1 MDHSNGTQSS
11 ASLLPSVETLEPGLV
26 LLFKHPNVDR
36 RYILQHME
44 DLHTN
49 RLLWVRTHPGFKE
62 QDLSRGPLD
71 EALTTLRRLRNDALR
86 GNYVYFILSPAFPP
100 RMRALSEIADSV
112 FHYSSGIN
120 CALITATKIAGQTF
134 EVPLVEHMGM
144 IVRRSE
150 RNKRETRDMSE
161 GITITVSG
169 RIHSGR
175 SAVSAVIMN
184 ALQDKWPHIEIDWQ
198 DPDGEHHQNI
208 VRSNLVEGCYDTI
221 SAKSFLIQNDTT
233 VKNPT
238 VNA

>member
-36 RYILQHME
+36 RYILQHIS
-44 DLHTN
+44 DLN
-49 RLLWVRTHPGFKE
+49 DSPALSSLGPSFDEK
-62 QDLSRGPLD
+62 DLSTGPLD
-71 EALTTLRRLRNDALR
+71 EVLARLKKIRARALEAKR
-86 GNYVYFILSPAFPP
+86 VYFIMTPAFPP
-100 RMRALSEIADSV
+100 RMRALGEVADSV

-120 CALITATKIAGQTF
+120 CALITATKISGLTF
-134 EVPLVEHMGM
+134 EVPLSEHIGM
-144 IVRRSE
+144 IVRRPE
-150 RNKRETRDMSE
+150 RNKPETLDTSE
-161 GITITVSG
+161 SITITVSG

-184 ALQDKWPHIEIDWQ
+184 ALQDKWPHIKIDWQ

-208 VRSNLVEGCYDTI
+208 VRSKLVEGYYDTI
-221 SAKSFLIQNDTT
+221 GAKSFLIQNNTT

-238 VNA
+238 VNT

>member
-11 ASLLPSVETLEPGLV
+11 SSLLPSVETLEPGLV

-36 RYILQHME
+36 RYILQHIS
-44 DLHTN
+44 DLN
-49 RLLWVRTHPGFKE
+49 DSPALSSLGPGFDEK
-62 QDLSRGPLD
+62 DLSTGPLD
-71 EALTTLRRLRNDALR
+71 EVLASLTKTRARALEAKR
-86 GNYVYFILSPAFPP
+86 VYFILTPAFPP
-100 RMRALSEIADSV
+100 RMRALGEIADSV

-120 CALITATKIAGQTF
+120 CALITATKIEGLTF
-134 EVPLVEHMGM
+134 QVPSVEHMGM
-144 IVRRSE
+144 IVRRPE
-150 RNKRETRDMSE
+150 RNKRETHDMSE

-169 RIHSGR
+169 KINSGL

-184 ALQDKWPHIEIDWQ
+184 ALQDKWPHIKIDWQ

-221 SAKSFLIQNDTT
+221 DAKSFLIQNDTT
-233 VKNPT
+233 VKNST